1 MANMYRKQ
9 KVTDHANERRFSFV
23 AQIPTPEGG
32 FASILD
38 AIKAWHCYN
47 TSMQRPERGQ
57 RPGERGAQRWNFESM
72 QIAEGFRL
80 RFGGEIGGTDERA
93 PQVSPQQTSPQGDT
107 ARQCRDDIRG
117 RRAPVVVRR
126 KRG

>member
-9 KVTDHANERRFSFV
+9 KVTHHANERRFSFV
-23 AQIPTPEGG
+23 AQIPAPEGG

-57 RPGERGAQRWNFESM
+57 RPAEQGARRGSFESM

-80 RFGGEIGGTDERA
+80 RFGGEIGDTDERA
-93 PQVSPQQTSPQGDT
+93 APQASPQASLSASLP
-107 ARQCRDDIRG
+107 AR
-117 RRAPVVVRR
+117 
-126 KRG
+126 

>member
-23 AQIPTPEGG
+23 AQIPAPEGG

-47 TSMQRPERGQ
+47 TSMPRPERGQ
-57 RPGERGAQRWNFESM
+57 RPGEH
-72 QIAEGFRL
+72 
-80 RFGGEIGGTDERA
+80 ERA
-93 PQVSPQQTSPQGDT
+93 APQASPQDDT

-117 RRAPVVVRR
+117 RRAPVAVRR